1 MKRYDNIAAALSAAL
16 TMLLAAAL
24 PAGAKDYSA
33 EAPCYSAETKD
44 YSEEAQDYSV
54 TSPDGQLVMTIHN
67 GAELTYDLSFG
78 GKTIVAESPMGFS
91 FNKEEDMCGGF
102 EVKNSPSV
110 IYGVEKWTPAVK
122 NRNAEPCVEYNA
134 LTLRLG
140 EKSGARRDLGL
151 EVRVMNGAAAFR
163 YTLYGNMN
171 AGMRYITKELTGFRI
186 GAGAALYKSNYEYS
200 DPENHPGK
208 SSQEGEFTRTAV
220 SALEPGSPVGLP
232 CLIQAGPQL
241 WMAITEACL
250 DNFPAFH
257 LEADDASA
265 PAAGLE
271 ATAKAA
277 DTAACETPAA
287 AGRAVATAGETP
299 AAAGRAVAAAGE
311 TPAGEGWKM
320 LRPVLT
326 PLYTEPETELC
337 ARFDQELTSSW
348 RVIMVADSPG
358 RFIESDVIQS
368 LNPPCAIDD
377 TSWIKPGMSAWDHW
391 WSGEV
396 KMEMPVIKEYID
408 LAAEMDWPYMLVDWT
423 WYGPYATPE
432 AVITRPAEQLDMPEI
447 FRYAKSRGVKIWLWL
462 RSEDTNNNDAW
473 REAFPLFRQWGAVG
487 VKIDFMD
494 REDQDMVNWYRRII
508 KACAENRLMV
518 DFHGAYKPDGIE
530 RTWPN
535 MLTREGVMGNEYNK
549 WSDRVTPEHNINL
562 AFTRMIAGPMDYT
575 PGGFLNET
583 VAGHNRTGRAGV
595 INTRAAELGK
605 FVVYESPLTVFCDHP
620 SNVLGQS
627 GSDFLKGL
635 PTEWDETRFLGGAP
649 DEYIAVAR
657 RNGGV
662 WYIGVI
668 GGSTAREMELDLS
681 FLGEGPV
688 AVEYWQDGR
697 KAAKQP
703 TDLSHGTLTLKGGA
717 PLRIRLAP
725 SGGYVAKVAQSYS
738 K

>member
-257 LEADDASA
+257 LE
-265 PAAGLE
+265 
-271 ATAKAA
+271 
-277 DTAACETPAA
+277 
-287 AGRAVATAGETP
+287 
-299 AAAGRAVAAAGE
+299 AAGE